1 MVKVKMPRA
10 EWEMLLMILDDYQAR
25 VYSAPLINSLHK
37 EISDQVYSQE
47 Y

>member
-1 MVKVKMPRA
+1 MPKVELSRA
-10 EWEMLLMILDDYQAR
+10 AWTGVLMILAQYDSEY
-25 VYSAPLINSLHK
+25 VLHLHK

>member
-1 MVKVKMPRA
+1 MPKVTMPMA
-10 EWEMLLMILDDYQAR
+10 SWDEVMMGLEILMQQGMLFQA
-25 VYSAPLINSLHK
+25 VHK